1 MATFKAFKP
10 EAMQRIAR
18 SMGHMGDMN
27 QFENFLMANPDKSA
41 MMRNYNAR
49 AMQMAEGGVVKK
61 MQEGGDT
68 GTGTEEEKKDDTTTQ
83 PTTDQN
89 TQVQLIL
96 IIYWTLK
103 VELLEMERHLL
114 PIKIH
119 KALWILPLIKYKNQ
133 KQERVLQ

>member
-68 GTGTEEEKKDDTTTQ
+68 GTGTEVFKENSGAAQAELSVGSRREK
-83 PTTDQN
+83 
-89 TQVQLIL
+89 
-96 IIYWTLK
+96 
-103 VELLEMERHLL
+103 ERDSCS
-114 PIKIH
+114 
-119 KALWILPLIKYKNQ
+119 
-133 KQERVLQ
+133 RVRSVLTECSLVP

>member
-68 GTGTEEEKKDDTTTQ
+68 GTGTEEEKK
-83 PTTDQN
+83 
-89 TQVQLIL
+89 
-96 IIYWTLK
+96 
-103 VELLEMERHLL
+103 
-114 PIKIH
+114 
-119 KALWILPLIKYKNQ
+119 
-133 KQERVLQ
+133 